1 MIQETV
7 EARWFF
13 GPSDARVRK
22 IGALFVACQSEPER
36 RDRYVSAG
44 RDDVGI
50 KLRDDVTR
58 GLLLE
63 TKIRLGAIG
72 PVAVAPNIVCH
83 CEHWTKRSF
92 VVEPGAAERGDDS
105 ISIGKAR
112 RRRFYAVG
120 SQGAREVEGEPRRE
134 RGCSVEWTALSRDRN
149 LIAWTLGLES
159 FGASASELLQGLLS
173 TAASF
178 FSSAAPGLAI
188 CASSSMGYPAWSRAW
203 RAGEP
208 QQATSTCRARS
219 SCGRRR

>member
-36 RDRYVSAG
+36 RDRDVSAG

-50 KLRDDVTR
+50 KLRDDGTR

-72 PVAVAPNIVCH
+72 PVAVAANIVCH

-92 VVEPGAAERGDDS
+92 VVEAGAAERGDDS

-112 RRRFYAVG
+112 RRRFYAVS
-120 SQGAREVEGEPRRE
+120 SQRAREVQGELRRD
-134 RGCSVEWTALSRDRN
+134 RGCSVEWTALSRDGT

-159 FGASASELLQGLLS
+159 VGASASELLQGLLS
-173 TAASF
+173 TAAVF
-178 FSSAAPGLAI
+178 FSSVAPGLVLG
-188 CASSSMGYPAWSRAW
+188 ASESTGYAAWTRVLRAC
-203 RAGEP
+203 EP